1 MHDQLRDEEQF
12 SSKKIDWQV
21 WRKIFSLMKSLKIYV
36 IFGLIVVAL
45 LAAADVIYPYI
56 TKFAIDDLI
65 RPNIEIVENGGQA
78 DLSKLNILI
87 IFFVSFMVV
96 QAVSVYLF
104 ILIAGRIQTELA
116 FNIRKKAFHHLQE
129 LPFSYYD
136 RTRVGWI
143 MARMTSDSRNLSEIL
158 SWGFIDLAWGLFL
171 IIILTVFMFVINYT
185 LALTVLAALP
195 ILTLVSIFFRKY
207 ILKAYRSIRKVNS
220 KITGAYNEGITG
232 AMTTKTLVLESENY
246 QEFDDLTSDMR
257 KQSIHA
263 HMLQGLYFPSML
275 FIISIGTAMVYLV
288 GGNMV
293 MDPLI
298 ALEIGTL
305 FLFTNYVWQFF
316 EPVNNIANIYAR
328 FQQAQ
333 ASAERIVSLI
343 ETELEIKDRDDVV
356 EKYGT
361 LFDYKSENF
370 ESIKGEVEFKHVD
383 FKYNV
388 GEKVLTDFNL
398 KVKAGETIALV
409 GHTGAGKTTIINLIA
424 RFYEPTAGE
433 IIIDGKDYRERS
445 LGWLHSNLGYVLQTP
460 HLFSGSVMENIRY
473 GKLDASDEE
482 VIAAAKAV
490 KAHEFIMKF
499 ENAYETECGEGG
511 SRLSVGQKQ
520 LVSFAR
526 AILSDPKILILDEAT
541 SSVDT
546 ETEQAIQIAINELLK
561 NRTSFIVAHRLST
574 IVQSD
579 RILVLENGQV
589 IEEGSHQSLIDAK
602 GYYYKLYTNQYS
614 EDMLN
619 PQKK

>member
-1 MHDQLRDEEQF
+1 MQDQLRDEEHF

-21 WRKIFSLMKSLKIYV
+21 WSKIFSLMKPLKKYV
-36 IFGLIVVAL
+36 IWGLVVVAL
-45 LAAADVIYPYI
+45 LASADVVYPYI
-56 TKFAIDDLI
+56 TKYAIDDLI
-65 RPNIEIVENGGQA
+65 RPNISVVEAGG
-78 DLSKLNILI
+78 DPDFSKLNILI
-87 IFFVSFMVV
+87 ILFTSFMLV
-96 QAVSVYLF
+96 QATSVYLF
-104 ILIAGRIQTELA
+104 IIIAGRIQTELA
-116 FNIRKKAFHHLQE
+116 FNIRKKAFNHLQE

-171 IIILTVFMFVINYT
+171 IIILTVFMFVINFK
-185 LALTVLAALP
+185 LALTVLAVLP
-195 ILTLVSIFFRKY
+195 ILVVVSIFFRKY

-232 AMTTKTLVLESENY
+232 AITTKTLVLEDENY
-246 QEFDDLTSDMR
+246 DEFDALTLDMR
-257 KQSIHA
+257 TQSIKA
-263 HMLQGLYFPSML
+263 HILQGLYFPSML
-275 FIISIGTAMVYLV
+275 FIISIGVAMVYLV

-293 MDPLI
+293 IDPMI

-305 FLFTNYVWQFF
+305 YLFTNYVWQFF
-316 EPVNNIANIYAR
+316 EPVNNVANIYAR

-343 ETELEIKDRDDVV
+343 ETELEIKDSDDVI

-361 LFDYKSENF
+361 VFDYKTENF
-370 ESIKGEVEFKHVD
+370 EPLIGDVEFKNVD

-388 GEKVLTDFNL
+388 GEKVLSNFNL
-398 KVKAGETIALV
+398 KVKAGQTIALV
-409 GHTGAGKTTIINLIA
+409 GHTGAGKTTIINLIS
-424 RFYEPTAGE
+424 RFYEPTAGQ
-433 IIIDGKDYRERS
+433 IIIDGKDYKDRS
-445 LGWLHSNLGYVLQTP
+445 IGWLHSNLGYVLQTP

-473 GKLDASDEE
+473 GKLNATDEE

-490 KAHEFIMKF
+490 EAHDFIMKF
-499 ENAYETECGEGG
+499 EKGYETECGEGG

-546 ETEQAIQIAINELLK
+546 ETEQAIQIAIHKLLEG
-561 NRTSFIVAHRLST
+561 RTSFIVAHRLST

-579 RILVLENGQV
+579 RILVLENGEI
-589 IEEGSHQSLIDAK
+589 IEEGTHQGLIEAK

-614 EDMLN
+614 EDMMN
-619 PQKK
+619 PQQK

>member
-1 MHDQLRDEEQF
+1 MQDQLRDEEHF

-21 WRKIFSLMKSLKIYV
+21 WSKIFSLMKPLKKYV
-36 IFGLIVVAL
+36 IWGLVVVAL
-45 LAAADVIYPYI
+45 LASADVVYPYI

-65 RPNIEIVENGGQA
+65 RPNIAVVEAGGEP
-78 DLSKLNILI
+78 DFSKLNILI
-87 IFFVSFMVV
+87 ILFTSFMLV
-96 QAVSVYLF
+96 QATSVYLF
-104 ILIAGRIQTELA
+104 IIIAGRIQTELA
-116 FNIRKKAFHHLQE
+116 FNIRKKAFNHLQE

-171 IIILTVFMFVINYT
+171 IIILTVFMFVINFK
-185 LALTVLAALP
+185 LALTVLAVLP
-195 ILTLVSIFFRKY
+195 VLVVVSIFFRKY

-232 AMTTKTLVLESENY
+232 AITTKTLVLEDENY
-246 QEFDDLTSDMR
+246 DEFDALTLDMR
-257 KQSIHA
+257 TQSIKA

-275 FIISIGTAMVYLV
+275 FIISIGVAMVYLV

-293 MDPLI
+293 IDPMI

-305 FLFTNYVWQFF
+305 YLFTNYVWQFF
-316 EPVNNIANIYAR
+316 EPVNNVANIYAR

-343 ETELEIKDRDDVV
+343 ETELEIKDTDDVI

-361 LFDYKSENF
+361 VFDYKRENF
-370 ESIKGEVEFKHVD
+370 EPLIGEVEFKNVD

-388 GEKVLTDFNL
+388 GEKVLSNFNL
-398 KVKAGETIALV
+398 KVKAGQSIALV
-409 GHTGAGKTTIINLIA
+409 GHTGAGKTTIINLIS
-424 RFYEPTAGE
+424 RFYEPTSGQ
-433 IIIDGKDYRERS
+433 ILIDGKDYKDRS
-445 LGWLHSNLGYVLQTP
+445 IGWLHSNLGYVLQTP

-473 GKLDASDEE
+473 GKLDATDEE
-482 VIAAAKAV
+482 VISAAKAV
-490 KAHEFIMKF
+490 EAHEFIMKF
-499 ENAYETECGEGG
+499 EKGYDTECGEGG

-546 ETEQAIQIAINELLK
+546 ETEQAIQIAIHKLLEG
-561 NRTSFIVAHRLST
+561 RTSFIVAHRLST

-579 RILVLENGQV
+579 RILVLENGDI
-589 IEEGSHQSLIDAK
+589 IEEGTHQSLIDAK

-614 EDMLN
+614 EDMMN
-619 PQKK
+619 PQQK